1 MCKCTQTDGY
11 VQAMQN
17 AKSVE
22 KKTGVEQAV
31 FIQNGISYFGKRED
45 VAKQEG
51 ICCYILTSGEEIQ
64 IENPKPSNE
73 DAINAAKKQV
83 EDFEKGYSDKPK
95 TADEAIEE
103 IKNGIDGELDKIDKS
118 KKDSKAEPKKQS

>member
-22 KKTGVEQAV
+22 KNTGVEQAV
-31 FIQNGISYFGKRED
+31 FTKNGISYFGKRED

-51 ICCYILTSGEEIQ
+51 ICCYILTSGEEFQ
-64 IENPKPSNE
+64 IEAENK
-73 DAINAAKKQV
+73 AIEIPAESFNAP
-83 EDFEKGYSDKPK
+83 E
-95 TADEAIEE
+95 ADEQPETTEE
-103 IKNGIDGELDKIDKS
+103 VADDWADAW
-118 KKDSKAEPKKQS
+118 KDPEPKKSKPKK

>member
-51 ICCYILTSGEEIQ
+51 ICCYILTSGEEIK
-64 IENPKPSNE
+64 IETKSE
-73 DAINAAKKQV
+73 KK
-83 EDFEKGYSDKPK
+83 
-95 TADEAIEE
+95 
-103 IKNGIDGELDKIDKS
+103 
-118 KKDSKAEPKKQS
+118 KAEPKQAEPKQESGKPEIVERKDISKEK